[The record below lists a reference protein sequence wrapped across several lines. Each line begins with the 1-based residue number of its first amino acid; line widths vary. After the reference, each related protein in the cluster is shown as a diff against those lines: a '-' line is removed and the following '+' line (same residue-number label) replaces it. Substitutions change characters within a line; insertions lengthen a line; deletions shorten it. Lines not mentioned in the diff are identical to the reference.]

1 MTTKILVTGANGQ
14 LGNEIKL
21 ISRKHSD
28 IHFYFTDVDELDITQ
43 IIHVENFL
51 KENPVDIIINCA
63 AYNAVDK
70 AEEDEESAFMINS
83 IAVKYF
89 SQLAFEKKIFL
100 IHVST
105 DYVFDGIK
113 NMPYTESDIVNPLSV
128 YARSKQEGESQIQST
143 LKRGIIIRT
152 SWLYSE
158 YGSNFVKTIIKF
170 AKDRDALNVVCDQV
184 GTPTYAK
191 DLAEVIFKLIPRTN
205 KIREVEIYHYSN
217 EGVASWYDFA
227 KAIVEISG
235 INCQIK
241 PVETKNYPLPA
252 HRPFFSILNKSKIK
266 KFLDIDIP
274 YWRESLKD
282 CLQNLDNYS
291 D

>member
-43 IIHVENFL
+43 ITHVENFL

-83 IAVKYF
+83 IAVKYI
-89 SQLAFEKKIFL
+89 SQLALKKKIFF

-158 YGSNFVKTIIKF
+158 YGNNFVKTIIKF

-227 KAIVEISG
+227 KTIVEISG
-235 INCQIK
+235 INCQIN
-241 PVETKNYPLPA
+241 PVETKNFPLPA

-266 KFLDIDIP
+266 KFLGIDIP

-282 CLQNLDNYS
+282 CLQNINN
-291 D
+291 

>member
-43 IIHVENFL
+43 ITHVENFL

-70 AEEDEESAFMINS
+70 AEEDEESAFLINS
-83 IAVKYF
+83 IAVKYL
-89 SQLAFEKKIFL
+89 SQLAFKKKIFF
-100 IHVST
+100 IHIST
-105 DYVFDGIK
+105 DYVFDGTK
-113 NMPYTESDIVNPLSV
+113 NIPYTESDIVNPLSV

-191 DLAEVIFKLIPRTN
+191 DLAEVIFKLISRTN

-235 INCQIK
+235 INCQIN
-241 PVETKNYPLPA
+241 PVETKNFPLPA

-282 CLQNLDNYS
+282 CLQNINN
-291 D
+291 

>member
-43 IIHVENFL
+43 ITHVENFL

-83 IAVKYF
+83 IAVKHL
-89 SQLAFEKKIFL
+89 SQLAFQKKIFL

-113 NMPYTESDIVNPLSV
+113 NMPYTESDIVNPLSI

-158 YGSNFVKTIIKF
+158 YGNNFVKTIIKF

-191 DLAEVIFKLIPRTN
+191 DLAEVIFKLISRTN

-235 INCQIK
+235 INCQIN
-241 PVETKNYPLPA
+241 PVETKNFPLPA

-282 CLQNLDNYS
+282 CLQNINNYS